1 MSILTP
7 TRAATTGTGTAARGR
22 HRLRRWDRIMGLNAR
37 NALIAATNPG
47 PAVRLVN
54 DKIATKIALT
64 AHGVPVADTLAV
76 LDSRRAMARTDWS
89 ALPASFALKP
99 SRSLG
104 GSGILLAA
112 RRHPGGDGWET
123 ASGRHLP
130 LRAVREHVR
139 CILDGEYSPRG
150 ADVAFLEPLIHAH
163 PVLEA
168 MSFRGLA
175 DIRVI
180 CVQDRPVTAM
190 LRLPTAASGGRANL
204 HQRAIG
210 AAVDLDSGT
219 VVRAWIAGEA
229 TDVHPD
235 TGARLTGQRVPHWA
249 AVVDAARRCAAA
261 TGLHY
266 LGADVVVDAD
276 RGPLLLEVNAR
287 PGLQIQNVTG
297 RGLLDVL
304 PPEIAA

>member
-1 MSILTP
+1 MSILTLP
-7 TRAATTGTGTAARGR
+7 RPALPRTAALPGR
-22 HRLRRWDRIMGLNAR
+22 HRLRRWDRVMGLNAR
-37 NALIAATNPG
+37 NELIARANPG
-47 PAVRLVN
+47 SAVRLVD
-54 DKIATKIALT
+54 DKVATKHALT
-64 AHGVPVADTLAV
+64 AHGIPVAETLAV
-76 LDSRRAMARTDWS
+76 IDSRRALARLDPAT
-89 ALPASFALKP
+89 LPDAFALKP

-112 RRHPGGDGWET
+112 RRHRDGEGWES
-123 ASGRHLP
+123 ASGRRIP
-130 LRAVREHVR
+130 VREVREHVR

-150 ADVAFLEPLIHAH
+150 TDVAFLEPLIRAH
-163 PVLEA
+163 PTLDA
-168 MSFRGLA
+168 MSHRGLA

-180 CVQDRPVTAM
+180 CVDDRPLTAM

-210 AAVDLDSGT
+210 AAVDLATGT
-219 VVRAWIAGEA
+219 VLRAWIGGEP
-229 TDVHPD
+229 TDRHPD
-235 TGARLTGQRVPHWA
+235 TGAPLTGQRVPHWA
-249 AVVDAARRCAAA
+249 AVVEAARRCAAA

-297 RGLLDVL
+297 RGLRQVV
-304 PPEIAA
+304 AA